1 MSGQTGLCPSCS
13 APLQAGARFCSRC
26 GHDTAVQQNEERR
39 VVTVLFA
46 DLVGFTSLAEQLDPE
61 QVKRVVDGAFERLV
75 DDVNSFGG
83 RVDKLLGDGILAL
96 FGAPVAHEDDAERA
110 VRAALRM
117 QESLAQHVEQSSFD
131 VPLLMRIGINTGEV
145 LVGTIA
151 GTDYTAMGDVVN
163 IASRIQAEAMPGR
176 VLVGPG
182 THALTKGVIQYGEPR
197 PLQPR
202 GREQS
207 IEVWMAEAAVAPPGS
222 RRRRTDLSLVGRTA
236 ELALI
241 DAAVSMSLAQ
251 RRGLLLHI
259 IGESGVGKSRLIE
272 EVLTGLDEG
281 GTLVLEGG
289 CAPYG
294 ESNVWSPI
302 AGALSAHFGD
312 NPGST
317 ADEIRA
323 NAAAAASEMFGI
335 DPGSAEVERMVE
347 VFLHLLGHPSL
358 LVGLDVI
365 TLRDT
370 IHRAITKVIE
380 KRAQK
385 GPLVLWIDDLHWA
398 DQVVVDLAQHLI
410 GALSRVPFVLVTSMR
425 PGTDVGWPQATEHS
439 TMVSI
444 NLQPL
449 DREQSDELAVEL
461 LTEALDGAA
470 ADQRLLG
477 ALFDRS
483 GGNPLFL
490 QELAALV
497 AEEGPAS
504 ELPNSLR
511 ALIAAR
517 LDELAPAER
526 QVLDNAATL
535 GVSGT
540 VASLERFSH
549 AMGQQWDRRVLDAL
563 DAKGL
568 LEVDGRRWQFRSDSV
583 REAAYQMLTKSSR
596 AQRHAGVAAS
606 LAVHTP
612 TAYDDLA
619 HHLASAAEVV
629 AELGEVA
636 GVPTTIRA
644 DAIRALT
651 YAAERARETGSDRV
665 VVRHASRAVAL
676 MATDPADV
684 VPMLRLTL
692 VRAAGLIDL
701 HDYSRARE
709 DIDLVLI
716 DAIARHDSVLEGDAR
731 SLLGS
736 LHHLQGNREAAR
748 AELGRSVELLRDAGE
763 TRLLAGALRQRG
775 FIELFGGSLVDA
787 EWFFGEADSAY
798 RELGDERGLAYIEQ
812 HRAWLSFLAGD
823 LDLADERLHS
833 AATTLNRLGDR
844 NGVSWA
850 FGLLAFVRF
859 FQRRFDEAEDLAGI
873 VRAEATD
880 RGDDWAAAMMQ
891 TLIANLRLWQ
901 GQLAEALTEAEQART
916 RFRRLGDRF
925 GMVQALA
932 ALVRTQV
939 ALGRDAAMQ
948 RSSEELLTL
957 AEASPLGPVPLLAVA
972 GAAMHRGDGQT
983 AFDLIERAAAD
994 MEGVLSGASEALV
1007 IRAIAL
1013 AQLDRVDESLIAIDQ
1028 LIEEGFDHPFA
1039 HVAFALV
1046 RSLAGDPAQAL
1057 CEADAVTEAAGATYL
1072 DRAIASTAAAG
1083 AHAALGDDQAARI
1096 QLDAAIAESLVV
1108 GDVVAVA
1115 LLQQSYVQIFGVPH
1129 ASGAGNAAALG
1140 PGWLSVVQ
1148 RLPSL
1153 ERAQ

>member
-1 MSGQTGLCPSCS
+1 LPV
-13 APLQAGARFCSRC
+13 GARFCSSC
-26 GHDTAVQQNEERR
+26 GHEAAVQQNEERR

-46 DLVGFTSLAEQLDPE
+46 DLVGFTSMAELLDPE
-61 QVKRVVDGAFERLV
+61 QVKRLVDGAFERLV
-75 DDVNSFGG
+75 EDVNSFGG

-131 VPLLMRIGINTGEV
+131 VPLLMRVGINTGEV

-151 GTDYTAMGDVVN
+151 GSDYTAMGDVVN
-163 IASRIQAEAMPGR
+163 TASRIQSEAPPGR

-182 THALTKGVIQYGEPR
+182 THALTEGVIQYGEPWQ
-197 PLQPR
+197 LQPR

-207 IEVWMAEAAVAPPGS
+207 IDVWMAEAAVVPPGS
-222 RRRRTDLSLVGRTA
+222 RSRRTDLNLVGRSD

-241 DAAVSMSLAQ
+241 DAAVNLSLAQ
-251 RRGLLLHI
+251 RRGLLLHV

-272 EVLTGLDEG
+272 EVVRALDDD
-281 GTLVLEGG
+281 GTLVLEGM

-294 ESNVWSPI
+294 ESNAWAPI
-302 AGALSAHFGD
+302 AGALSSHFGD
-312 NPGST
+312 NPGAT

-335 DPGSAEVERMVE
+335 DPAGPEVERMVE
-347 VFLHLLGHPSL
+347 VVLHLLGHPSTL
-358 LVGLDVI
+358 AGLDVV
-365 TLRDT
+365 TRRDT
-370 IHRAITKVIE
+370 IHRSITKVIE
-380 KRAQK
+380 RRSQK

-425 PGTDVGWPQATEHS
+425 PGTDVAWPPVTEHS
-439 TMVSI
+439 ATVSI

-449 DREQSDELAVEL
+449 DREQSDELALEL
-461 LTEALDGAA
+461 LTEALDGAAA

-490 QELAALV
+490 QELATLV
-497 AEEGPAS
+497 AEEGSAS
-504 ELPNSLR
+504 ELPESLR

-517 LDELAPAER
+517 LDELPPAER
-526 QVLDNAATL
+526 QMLDNAATL
-535 GVSGT
+535 GVSST
-540 VASLERFSH
+540 LAHLERFSK
-549 AMGQQWDRRVLDAL
+549 AMDQEWDRRVVDAL

-568 LEVDGRRWQFRSDSV
+568 LEVEGRRWQFRSDSV
-583 REAAYQMLTKSSR
+583 REATYQMLTKSSR

-606 LAVHTP
+606 LAIYAP

-619 HHLASAAEVV
+619 HHLAAAAEVI
-629 AELGEVA
+629 AELGSVT
-636 GVPTTIRA
+636 GVPDTIRT
-644 DAIRALT
+644 DAVRALT
-651 YAAERARETGSDRV
+651 YAAERARETGSQRL
-665 VVRHASRAVAL
+665 VVRHATRALEL
-676 MATDPADV
+676 MASDPADDES
-684 VPMLRLTL
+684 MFRLRL
-692 VRAAGLIDL
+692 VRGAGLIDL
-701 HDYSRARE
+701 HDYARARE
-709 DIDLVLI
+709 DIDLVLVE
-716 DAIARHDSVLEGDAR
+716 AVARRSAVLEGDAR

-736 LHHLQGNREAAR
+736 LHHLEGNRDAAR
-748 AELGRSVELLRDAGE
+748 EELGRSVELLREAGE

-823 LDLADERLHS
+823 LDLADQRLHS
-833 AATTLNRLGDR
+833 AAATLSRLGDR
-844 NGVSWA
+844 NGVGWA

-873 VRAEATD
+873 VRAEAND

-901 GQLAEALTEAEQART
+901 GQLNEALTQAEQARN

-939 ALGRDAAMQ
+939 ALGRDASMQ
-948 RSSEELLTL
+948 RSAEELLTL
-957 AEASPLGPVPLLAVA
+957 AESSPLGPVPLLAVA

-983 AFDLIERAAAD
+983 AIDLIDRALLE
-994 MEGVLSGASEALV
+994 MEGIRSGSSEALV

-1013 AQLDRVDESLIAIDQ
+1013 AQLGRIDESLIAIDQ
-1028 LIEEGFDHPFA
+1028 LGEQGLDHPFA

-1046 RSLAGDPAQAL
+1046 RSLAGEPHEAL
-1057 CEADAVTEAAGATYL
+1057 REAGVVTHTAGATYL
-1072 DRAIASTAAAG
+1072 DRAIAATAAAG
-1083 AHAALGDDQAARI
+1083 AHALLDDDQAARS
-1096 QLDAAIAESLVV
+1096 QLDTAINESLVV
-1108 GDVVAVA
+1108 GDVVTLA
-1115 LLQQSYVQIFGVPH
+1115 LLQQSYLQVFGTPH
-1129 ASGAGNAAALG
+1129 ASGAGDPSMLG
-1140 PGWLSVVQ
+1140 PGWRSVVE

-1153 ERAQ
+1153 ERAR